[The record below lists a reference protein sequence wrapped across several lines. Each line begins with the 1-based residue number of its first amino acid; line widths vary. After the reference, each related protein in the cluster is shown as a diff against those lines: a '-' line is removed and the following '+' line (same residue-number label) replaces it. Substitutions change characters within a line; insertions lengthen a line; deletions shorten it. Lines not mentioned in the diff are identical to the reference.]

1 MRQCLPLV
9 ILALVCAAPAVALDL
24 PARKPGLWEIKMT
37 FEGRNL
43 PAQTSQHC
51 IDAETDKLMQ
61 SIGGGM
67 REDMCSKRDVQKVGA
82 TIVID
87 SVCKIGDATTTS
99 HAVVTGDFSSA
110 YTVKVDSKR
119 EGGRPLPGRP
129 ADGTSTMTIEAKWTG
144 ACGDLK
150 PGDMVM
156 AGGRKMNIRD
166 MQKMGMP
173 GGPPAPKK

>member
-1 MRQCLPLV
+1 MRQRLSLV
-9 ILALVCAAPAVALDL
+9 VLALVCATPAAALDM

-61 SIGGGM
+61 SMSSGM
-67 REDMCSKRDVQKVGA
+67 RDDMCSKRDMQKVGA

-99 HAVVTGDFSSA
+99 HAVVSGDFSSA
-110 YTVKVDSKR
+110 YTVKINSKR
-119 EGGRPLPGRP
+119 EGGRPLPGMP
-129 ADGTSTMTIEAKWTG
+129 ADGTSNMTLDAKWTG
-144 ACGDLK
+144 PCGDLK

-156 AGGRKMNIRD
+156 AGRRMNIRD
-166 MQKMGMP
+166 MQKMGAP
-173 GGPPAPKK
+173 GAAPALKK